1 MLTLTASGSV
11 SDYTDS
17 DKSSLQEKVANIAG
31 VDKSLVTIEVV
42 AASVIIT
49 ATIGVPTSTTAAAV
63 EASLSSKLGTAAA
76 ASEELGITVESEPV
90 ITTTEELAKEEDSS
104 SPVAIIVGVLVAVL
118 AVCLLCACCCIMRK
132 RQQNK
137 PKHVTLNNPNAGG
150 AAPGGKPT
158 KGYQMAV
165 KEQKDLA
172 PNQA

>member
-1 MLTLTASGSV
+1 MLTLTADGSV

-17 DKSSLQEKVANIAG
+17 RKSSLQEKVANIAG

-49 ATIGVPTSTTAAAV
+49 ATIGVPASTTAAAV

-76 ASEELGITVESEPV
+76 ASDELGITVESEPV

-104 SPVAIIVGVLVAVL
+104 SPVAVIVGVLVAVL
-118 AVCLLCACCCIMRK
+118 AVCLLCACCIMRK

>member
-1 MLTLTASGSV
+1 M
-11 SDYTDS
+11 
-17 DKSSLQEKVANIAG
+17 KSFALFALA
-31 VDKSLVTIEVV
+31 
-42 AASVIIT
+42 
-49 ATIGVPTSTTAAAV
+49 
-63 EASLSSKLGTAAA
+63 LGTAHAEHYAA
-76 ASEELGITVESEPV
+76 FGEPPVCEVDGAGMTHVFYSEAKHPSFKCEHLAEPV
-90 ITTTEELAKEEDSS
+90 ITTSEELESSSSDSS

-118 AVCLLCACCCIMRK
+118 AVCLLCASFFIMRK

>member
-1 MLTLTASGSV
+1 M
-11 SDYTDS
+11 
-17 DKSSLQEKVANIAG
+17 
-31 VDKSLVTIEVV
+31 
-42 AASVIIT
+42 IIT
-49 ATIGVPTSTTAAAV
+49 ATIAVPASTTAAAV
-63 EASLSSKLGTAAA
+63 EASLSSKLGTAADWKA
-76 ASEELGITVESEPV
+76 LGIDVESEPV

-118 AVCLLCACCCIMRK
+118 AVCLLCACCIMRK

>member
-1 MLTLTASGSV
+1 
-11 SDYTDS
+11 
-17 DKSSLQEKVANIAG
+17 
-31 VDKSLVTIEVV
+31 
-42 AASVIIT
+42 
-49 ATIGVPTSTTAAAV
+49 
-63 EASLSSKLGTAAA
+63 
-76 ASEELGITVESEPV
+76 
-90 ITTTEELAKEEDSS
+90 
-104 SPVAIIVGVLVAVL
+104 
-118 AVCLLCACCCIMRK
+118 MRK

>member
-11 SDYTDS
+11 SEYTDS
-17 DKSSLQEKVANIAG
+17 ASRACRKRLQHAG

-42 AASVIIT
+42 ASVIIT
-49 ATIGVPTSTTAAAV
+49 ATIGVPASTTAAAV
-63 EASLSSKLGTAAA
+63 EASLSSKLAPPPPLRS
-76 ASEELGITVESEPV
+76 SESVESNPSSPPPR
-90 ITTTEELAKEEDSS
+90 TAEEDSS
-104 SPVAIIVGVLVAVL
+104 SPVAIIRAFLSPSWLFAFSAL
-118 AVCLLCACCCIMRK
+118 AASCVSDR
-132 RQQNK
+132 NK

>member
-11 SDYTDS
+11 GDYSDT
-17 DKSSLQEKVANIAG
+17 SSLQQAVATAAG
-31 VDKSLVTIEVV
+31 VDKSLVTIEVA

-49 ATIGVPTSTTAAAV
+49 ATIAVPASTTAAAV

-76 ASEELGITVESEPV
+76 ASEALGITVESEPV
-90 ITTTEELAKEEDSS
+90 ITTTEELEPSSSDSS
-104 SPVAIIVGVLVAVL
+104 SVGMIVGVLVAVL
-118 AVCLLCACCCIMRK
+118 AVCLLCACCIMRK